1 MVINLTQPMSD
12 PGLPVFRAISSHLT
26 GYSEVDLEGTGMLT
40 DYFTTLMKEQD
51 HEGIRLFLLKAEEI
65 LRLHLSDA
73 IEPAIIRHFIELPA
87 TASRPNTPFDEIS
100 YQGLAQRIT
109 ILWYTGV
116 WTTMNWLGKK
126 SQPDRTAVI
135 SARAYQQGLIWLTA
149 QTHPAGAKQPGYGSW
164 SRKP

>member
-1 MVINLTQPMSD
+1 MSD

-26 GYSEVDLEGTGMLT
+26 GYSEVELEGTGMLT

-51 HEGIRLFLLKAEEI
+51 HEGVRKFLLKADEI
-65 LRLHLSDA
+65 LNLGKAKEIEAA
-73 IEPAIIRHFIELPA
+73 IKRHFIELPL
-87 TASRPNTPFDEIS
+87 TAWQSNPPFDELS

-126 SQPDRTAVI
+126 SQQERTAI
-135 SARAYQQGLIWLTA
+135 INARAYAQGLVWLTA
-149 QTHPAGAKQPGYGSW
+149 ETHPAGAKQPGYGSW
-164 SRKP
+164 SRRP

>member
-1 MVINLTQPMSD
+1 VMNLLQPMSD

-26 GYSEVDLEGTGMLT
+26 GYSEVELEGTGMLT
-40 DYFTTLMKEQD
+40 DYFVTLMKEQD
-51 HEGIRLFLLKAEEI
+51 HEGLRQFLLTADEI
-65 LRLHLSDA
+65 LKLRPVEA
-73 IEPAIIRHFIELPA
+73 IEAAIKSNFIKLPD
-87 TASRPNTPFDEIS
+87 TASRPNTPFDEMS

-126 SQPDRTAVI
+126 SQQDRTAII

-149 QTHPAGAKQPGYGSW
+149 ETHPAGAKQPGYGSW
-164 SRKP
+164 SLKP